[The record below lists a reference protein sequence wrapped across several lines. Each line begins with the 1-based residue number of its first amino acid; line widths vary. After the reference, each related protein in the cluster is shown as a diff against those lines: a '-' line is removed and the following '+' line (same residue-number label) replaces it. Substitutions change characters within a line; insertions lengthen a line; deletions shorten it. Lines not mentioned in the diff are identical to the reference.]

1 MKKIKLVTIVLL
13 CLFVVAVILFV
24 FFWEHPSIRSGA
36 EAHNSSLTESLILSA
51 PKDTLLD
58 IRYLLME
65 GNFKESTSETE
76 ASTIERMTSEAEDS
90 PKESTSEIE
99 ASTIESMTPEAEDR
113 PKASTTETEASTIE
127 SITAKAE
134 NSPKESITETEVPT
148 IESIT
153 ATTEDNP
160 KASILET
167 ETSNIESIT
176 TQINSDIS
184 MDDALFIGDS
194 RTVGLME
201 YAGIDGAD
209 YFCTVGM
216 SVYNIHKKTASVPN
230 AGKMTL
236 MDLLNSKKYGKI
248 YIMLGINEVG
258 YEFSITVKKYGE
270 LIELIKEKQ
279 ADAVIFIQANLH
291 VTKSRSDSDK
301 VINNNAINGL
311 NAELEKLADGK
322 NKFYLDANI
331 LFDDKTG
338 GLSSEKSA
346 DSVHLYAKYYS
357 EWGKWII
364 RQTSSLIGE
373 G

>member
-76 ASTIERMTSEAEDS
+76 ASTIE
-90 PKESTSEIE
+90 
-99 ASTIESMTPEAEDR
+99 
-113 PKASTTETEASTIE
+113 

-160 KASILET
+160 KASIPET